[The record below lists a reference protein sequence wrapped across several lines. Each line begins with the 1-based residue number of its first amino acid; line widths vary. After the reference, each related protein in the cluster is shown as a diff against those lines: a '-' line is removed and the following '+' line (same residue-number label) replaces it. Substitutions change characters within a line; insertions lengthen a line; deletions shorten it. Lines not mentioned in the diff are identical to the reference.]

1 MLPLQISGHGIEI
14 TQSLHDFITKKF
26 ERLGKHTNN
35 NITTA
40 HVFLSVNKLSQEAEA
55 TLHIPGHEVFAK
67 ADSDDMYKT
76 ITTLVD
82 KLIRQLDKHREKS
95 KQQ

>member
-14 TQSLHDFITKKF
+14 TQSIHDFITKKF
-26 ERLGKHTNN
+26 ERLERHTDH
-35 NITTA
+35 ITTA
-40 HVFLSVNKLSQEAEA
+40 HVFLNVDKLSQEAEA

-76 ITTLVD
+76 ITMLVD
-82 KLIRQLDKHREKS
+82 KLIRQLDKHREKA
-95 KQQ
+95 KQ